1 MIRPTTLTALFV
13 LAGLSVA
20 SAQQATGTFSAPKK
34 ANDEVVTVR
43 WKDGDGKNHSFEGQ
57 TGQPGTK
64 NEGDDLPKGMDPKEK
79 AKRIKQALEGS
90 GLDVELN
97 ADGDGV
103 VVKPPDGGKI
113 KGFKV
118 TNNTR
123 ERRNRTRIT
132 SAAGAAQAAHL
143 HVDGFVAGFDGD
155 GEPAEL
161 SFGVEGLTVALET
174 AAFPDVPGLVA
185 AMAAE
190 LAGFGFEVDVTS
202 DRSLTMSLPDGA
214 ALAYGCTDEGLVQ
227 SAEVALLEEDDSAET
242 EDDADAGE

>member
-1 MIRPTTLTALFV
+1 MTRHATLTAVLL
-13 LAGLSVA
+13 LAGLSAA
-20 SAQQATGTFSAPKK
+20 SAQQATGTFSTPKK
-34 ANDEVVTVR
+34 SNDEFVTVR
-43 WKDGDGKNHSFEGQ
+43 WKDKDGNNHSFGGQ

-64 NEGDDLPKGMDPKEK
+64 NKDDDLPKGMDPKEK
-79 AKRIKQALEGS
+79 AKRIKKALEGS
-90 GLDVELN
+90 GLDVGLN

-103 VVKPPDGGKI
+103 VVKPPAGGKI

-132 SAAGAAQAAHL
+132 SAAGAAQVAHL
-143 HVDGFVAGFDGD
+143 HVEGFVAGFDGD

-161 SFGVEGLTVALET
+161 SFGAEGWAVVLET

-190 LAGFGFEVDVTS
+190 LAGFGFAVEVTS

-214 ALAYGCTDEGLVQ
+214 TLAYGCTDEGLVQ
-227 SAEVALLEEDDSAET
+227 SAEVALLE
-242 EDDADAGE
+242 DDADAEPEDGADVGE